1 MRYIHKNA
9 EAVLFSVAGHKVYKF
24 FNHELTVGSNTTDN
38 GGADVIDAALVP
50 VAGAD
55 YKLIRPYAA
64 DLDGNQVTCIEM
76 VGLGS
81 LTGDTESGGTCT
93 LLEGMRD
100 FYEAPF
106 KSGAGTVP
114 ATADIR
120 FKVYVGDVT
129 YNGST
134 YSAGQVFITDGSA
147 ITVTDADNDGVWSRW
162 LPAEQD
168 DSNCYEF
175 LDEHFKI
182 KHTQY
187 GDEPFDYF
195 EFNESVGYIPRDA
208 QCDLDAD
215 AFGWTR

>member
-9 EAVLFSVAGHKVYKF
+9 EAVLYSVAGHKVYKF
-24 FNHELTVGSNTTDN
+24 FNHALTVGSNTTDN
-38 GGADVIDAALVP
+38 GGADVIDAALTP

-55 YKLIRPYAA
+55 YRLIRPYAA
-64 DLDGNQVTCIEM
+64 DLDGNAVTCIEM

-100 FYEAPF
+100 FYEAPIL
-106 KSGAGTVP
+106 SGAQSIPNTVGL
-114 ATADIR
+114 R
-120 FKVYVGDVT
+120 YKVWAGSVV
-129 YNGST
+129 YNGTT
-134 YSAGQVFITDGSA
+134 YTAGQVFVSTGTTS
-147 ITVTDADNDGVWSRW
+147 VTDANGDGRWSLW

-187 GDEPFDYF
+187 GDEPYDYF
-195 EFNESVGYIPRDA
+195 DFNQQTGYIPRDA
-208 QCDLDAD
+208 LCANDAD
-215 AFGWTR
+215 AFAWLR